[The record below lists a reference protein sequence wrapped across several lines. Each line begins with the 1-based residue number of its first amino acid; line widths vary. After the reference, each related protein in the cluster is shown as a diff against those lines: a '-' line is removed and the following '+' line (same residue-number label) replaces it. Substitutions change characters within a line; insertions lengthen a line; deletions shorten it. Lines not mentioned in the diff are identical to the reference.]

1 MKKFSVRLF
10 AAIALVYSVV
20 SFAAVTVTVNG
31 TNHTIPQTNEKGW
44 GNNVT
49 AWIQA
54 ISQYTLQPSGGSFV
68 LTDDTDFGA
77 NFGLKSIYLK
87 SRATNP
93 ATAGTLRL
101 GNTESIG
108 WRNAANSANLLLSV
122 DSNNI
127 LTFNGNPLAST
138 SAFTASRA
146 VQTAANGTLETSSVT
161 STELGR
167 LSGVGSSLCG
177 RTDTCTLTNKTLTA
191 PLITAF
197 DNNVTLQDNNDATK
211 QVQFQLSGI
220 TTGNTRVL
228 TVPDATTTIVGT
240 DATQTLTN
248 KTFDADG
255 TGNSITNIENADIKS
270 TAAIARSK
278 LATGTTNRLV
288 INNSS
293 TGAMTDASAITASRA
308 LVSDA
313 NGIPTHATTT
323 STEIGYVNGVTS
335 AIQTQLDA
343 KQARSTLTTKGD
355 LYAATA
361 SATVARLGVSGN
373 NGYVLTEDSTQSTGM
388 KWAAI
393 PAVSVEYFA
402 ATSSTK
408 TPTASGNYSQ
418 MTGNSVT
425 VPAGDWLLSCQ
436 IHFTSSGGSPTYS
449 EGKGYWAT
457 ANGAD
462 NSTPP
467 TALSLD
473 AGWGTE
479 FGRTLGSPSTFNSM
493 GLSRATVGGST
504 TIYCVPYATMSTP
517 ANARITTY
525 LYAERLE

>member
-323 STEIGYVNGVTS
+323 STEIGYVNGVT
-335 AIQTQLDA
+335 
-343 KQARSTLTTKGD
+343 
-355 LYAATA
+355 
-361 SATVARLGVSGN
+361 
-373 NGYVLTEDSTQSTGM
+373 
-388 KWAAI
+388 
-393 PAVSVEYFA
+393 
-402 ATSSTK
+402 
-408 TPTASGNYSQ
+408 
-418 MTGNSVT
+418 
-425 VPAGDWLLSCQ
+425 
-436 IHFTSSGGSPTYS
+436 
-449 EGKGYWAT
+449 
-457 ANGAD
+457 
-462 NSTPP
+462 
-467 TALSLD
+467 LSL
-473 AGWGTE
+473 
-479 FGRTLGSPSTFNSM
+479 
-493 GLSRATVGGST
+493 
-504 TIYCVPYATMSTP
+504 IH
-517 ANARITTY
+517 I
-525 LYAERLE
+525 